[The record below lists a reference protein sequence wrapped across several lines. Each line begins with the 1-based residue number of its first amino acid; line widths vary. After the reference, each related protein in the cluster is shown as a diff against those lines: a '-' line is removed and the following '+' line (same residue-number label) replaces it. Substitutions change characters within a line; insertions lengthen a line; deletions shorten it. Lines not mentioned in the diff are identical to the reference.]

1 MDVWTRK
8 EAEATM
14 LVVEDAMLAE
24 GRNRR
29 AGNGLLRKIEAGD
42 RGRNMKERD
51 QRIGRGKE
59 LESSHFWSNKKREKL
74 TKL

>member
-1 MDVWTRK
+1 MDAWTRQ
-8 EAEATM
+8 EVGATM

-29 AGNGLLRKIEAGD
+29 AGNGLLLKIEARE
-42 RGRNMKERD
+42 RGRNRGKGDR
-51 QRIGRGKE
+51 RIGRGRE
-59 LESSHFWSNKKREKL
+59 LESSRFWSNKKREKL